1 MTKSE
6 ILAQAKTMREQ
17 EVADYQFQIDTY
29 VIAIE
34 HSANNPEMT
43 EFREHMQNMLEA
55 NRKEQAKA
63 QLMLDVVNIQI
74 SQLP

>member
-1 MTKSE
+1 MTRSE

-34 HSANNPEMT
+34 HSANNTEMT

-63 QLMLDVVNIQI
+63 QLMLDVINIQI

>member
-1 MTKSE
+1 MTRSE

-17 EVADYQFQIDTY
+17 EVADYQFQIDTFI
-29 VIAIE
+29 IAIE
-34 HSANNPEMT
+34 HSANNPELA
-43 EFREHMQNMLEA
+43 EYRQQLQNLLEG